1 MIQVAQRP
9 LTFDEFLA
17 WYPDDGGIYELIDGR
32 VVPVNPTD
40 PHEKISGFLVKKLN
54 TAIDQANLPYF
65 IPRTC
70 TIKPFTNLDG
80 YKPDVV
86 VLDESVLAA
95 EPRWEK
101 ESTIVHGK
109 TIKLAIEVASTNW
122 RDDYERKLP
131 DYEEM
136 GIVEYWI
143 VDYRG
148 LAAVRHLGS
157 PKRPTMSVYELV
169 EGEYLLRQFHGDD
182 RIQSAVIPNLQ
193 LTVTQVVSSG
203 QIGPNATSGA

>member
-1 MIQVAQRP
+1 MIQAIQKP
-9 LTFDEFLA
+9 LTFDEFLD
-17 WYPDDGGIYELIDGR
+17 WYPNDGGIYELINGR
-32 VVPVNPTD
+32 VVPVNPTG
-40 PHEKISGFLVKKLN
+40 PHKKISGFLVKQLN
-54 TAIDQANLPYF
+54 VAIDQAEFSYF

-70 TIKPFTNLDG
+70 TIKPFTNQDG

-86 VLDESVLAA
+86 VLDELAISN

-101 ESTIVHGK
+101 ESTIVQGK
-109 TIKLAIEVASTNW
+109 TVKLVIEVASTNW

-148 LAAVRHLGS
+148 LAAVRHISS
-157 PKRPTMSVYELV
+157 PKLRTVTVYQLV
-169 EGEYLLRQFHGDD
+169 DGEYQLQQFRREE
-182 RIQSAVIPNLQ
+182 RITSSVFSDLQ
-193 LTVTQVVSSG
+193 LTVEQMVNTGGSSTTN
-203 QIGPNATSGA
+203 PTRS